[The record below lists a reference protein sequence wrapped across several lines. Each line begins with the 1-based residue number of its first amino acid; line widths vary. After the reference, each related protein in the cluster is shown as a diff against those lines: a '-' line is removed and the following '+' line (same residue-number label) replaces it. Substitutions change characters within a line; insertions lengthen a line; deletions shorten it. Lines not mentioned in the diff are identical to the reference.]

1 MFENFDLTTIPQGEL
16 DAAATAINREVNRRI
31 ERDRIPLEIE
41 QTAQRGREMG
51 LTDEVMVEAVTKRPE
66 PETEPDVPGEIDE
79 EVEDIPPDIE

>member
-1 MFENFDLTTIPQGEL
+1 MFENIDLTTIPRGEL

-51 LTDEVMVEAVTKRPE
+51 LTDETMIEAVTKRPE
-66 PETEPDVPGEIDE
+66 VVE
-79 EVEDIPPDIE
+79 EDAPIEEAEAPASLE